1 MSFAR
6 KQVEAVDLDEVSP
19 ANSADSAD
27 ELRMEDW
34 PHTGHVDI

>member
-6 KQVEAVDLDEVSP
+6 KQVEAVDLDEASP
-19 ANSADSAD
+19 AISADSTD

-34 PHTGHVDI
+34 PHTGQVDV